1 MNYSKLGSI
10 VKGFLINKGYTLHW
24 YVQCLKYASDCL
36 AILSA
41 DDLQI
46 INSIVLTPTPYNALK
61 IPDDCIDWIRLGIE
75 NGQYV
80 KPLVQTN
87 GFNRTL
93 NYDGNG
99 NPQPWPQLEEGINTV
114 AYFGIPYL
122 TYYVNSYNSRGENI
136 GGLYGFRTDGSPY
149 IFQVIEER
157 NEIQLDSALAYSKY
171 VLDYLSD
178 GRSSTAASRIPVY
191 AEPVLRAYMD
201 WQLDE
206 NNRSVPS
213 GEKNRKFNFY
223 ASSRVILRGEKNDM
237 TKADIM
243 AVFRNNYN
251 ATIKT

>member
-1 MNYSKLGSI
+1 MNYSKLGPF
-10 VKGFLINKGYTLHW
+10 VKGFLINKQYTLHW
-24 YVQCLKYASDCL
+24 FMQCIKYASDCL

-46 INSIVLTPTPYNALK
+46 INSAVLTPNAHK
-61 IPDDCIDWIRLGIE
+61 AIAIPDDCIDWIRVGIE

-80 KPLVQTN
+80 KPLTQTD

-93 NYDGNG
+93 NYDSAGNA
-99 NPQPWPQLEEGINTV
+99 QPWPEVEEGINTV

-149 IFQVIEER
+149 IFQVMEER
-157 NEIQLDSALAYSKY
+157 NEIQLDSSLAFSKI
-171 VLDYLSD
+171 VLDYISD
-178 GRSSTAASRIPVY
+178 GRSATAASRIPVY
-191 AEPVLRAYMD
+191 AEPVLRNYMD

-213 GEKNRKFNFY
+213 GEKERKFNKY
-223 ASSRVILRGEKNDM
+223 VGSRVVLRGQKNPLGAD
-237 TKADIM
+237 DIM
-243 AVFRNNYN
+243 AIFRNNYT
-251 ATIKT
+251 ATVKT